1 MISIKAIFQ
10 EQEKIRHGIMIS
22 RKEKQEPTW
31 DHILSISQSHVI
43 FIASLLQTY
52 KT

>member
-22 RKEKQEPTW
+22 RKEKQGP
-31 DHILSISQSHVI
+31 
-43 FIASLLQTY
+43 TY